1 VLTFF
6 GLSDRY
12 IEAVYEQI
20 FHLKHYG
27 GWSFFEA
34 YNLPVSIRFWML
46 QRLIKQKQEEA
57 DAMNGKSASQR
68 AQNTFKYNS

>member
-1 VLTFF
+1 
-6 GLSDRY
+6 
-12 IEAVYEQI
+12 
-20 FHLKHYG
+20 
-27 GWSFFEA
+27 
-34 YNLPVSIRFWML
+34 ML